1 MRTETFIRRVR
12 IAVSAEE
19 AFAWHAR
26 PGALERLT
34 PPWENV
40 RVVGGSG
47 GVNDGAQVEMLVRI
61 GPATVRWVAEH
72 RDYQAGRQFRDVAI
86 AGPFPSWNHLHRF
99 EPDGPDA
106 SWLEDR
112 IEYALPGGALGAAF
126 GASMV
131 KRRLERM
138 FRYRHDTAAA
148 DLAIHAKHAD
158 RPRLTVGVT
167 GASGLVGSS
176 LLPFLTTG
184 GHCATGI
191 PREKKA
197 AELFSVETIR
207 SALRDTRNFAE
218 NSSRASVSAVV
229 HLAGESIGAGRWNAA
244 KKARIRDSRVL
255 GTRALCQA
263 IGQLDPPP
271 RVLVCASAVGFYGSR
286 GDEVLDEQSSPGSG
300 FLTAVTQD
308 WEAAVQPAIGRGIR
322 VVLLRF
328 GMILSPRGGALAQM
342 LVPFR
347 AGLGGR
353 IGSGRQYWS
362 WISLDDALGAIHH
375 ALMTDALAG
384 PVNAVGP
391 QPATNAELIAA
402 LGQVLHRPTLA
413 PVPAWAA
420 RAALG
425 EMADE
430 LLLAS
435 ARVRPAKLLQ
445 TGYEFR
451 HANLPSALRHVL
463 GRPLPL

>member
-1 MRTETFIRRVR
+1 MHTETFIRRVR

-40 RVVGGSG
+40 R
-47 GVNDGAQVEMLVRI
+47 
-61 GPATVRWVAEH
+61 
-72 RDYQAGRQFRDVAI
+72 DVAI
-86 AGPFPSWNHLHRF
+86 SGPFPSWNHLHRF

-112 IEYALPGGALGAAF
+112 IEYALPGGALGAVF

-148 DLAIHAKHAD
+148 DLTLHAKYAG

-191 PREKKA
+191 PRATKGSGIFA
-197 AELFSVETIR
+197 VETLR
-207 SALRDTRNFAE
+207 SALCDTRGFAE
-218 NSSRASVSAVV
+218 KTPDPFVSALV

-255 GTRALCQA
+255 GTRGLCQA
-263 IGQLDPPP
+263 IGQLDRPP
-271 RVLVCASAVGFYGSR
+271 RVLVCASAVGFYGNR
-286 GDEVLDEQSSPGSG
+286 GDEVLDEQSSPGAG
-300 FLTAVTQD
+300 FLPAVTRD
-308 WEAAVQPAIGRGIR
+308 WEAAVQPAIERGIR

-342 LVPFR
+342 LLPFR

-391 QPATNAELIAA
+391 EPATNAEFTAA
-402 LGQVLHRPTLA
+402 LGQVLRRPTLA
-413 PVPAWAA
+413 PVPAWAS
-420 RAALG
+420 RVALG

-435 ARVRPAKLLQ
+435 ARVTPAKLLQ

-451 HANLPSALRHVL
+451 HANLSSALRHVL